1 MNKPEIE
8 SITIHSDN
16 EEKVII
22 EEPLSLPIIGK
33 VFQYSEPLY
42 ISEPD
47 FSFDKY
53 TQGFKATSNF
63 ILLALTGEW
72 YARIYNEVQEKEN
85 KPKTLREYFDNEFS
99 LNKMTFEEMTF
110 NSLFLIFE
118 NCTGFE
124 NSEKLK
130 EKFPEMIFKSPS

>member
-1 MNKPEIE
+1 MDLKIFEQMYDYEGSPTIFTTSEIP
-8 SITIHSDN
+8 N
-16 EEKVII
+16 
-22 EEPLSLPIIGK
+22 
-33 VFQYSEPLY
+33 FNFY
-42 ISEPD
+42 
-47 FSFDKY
+47 KY
-53 TQGFKATSNF
+53 TQGFKATSTF
-63 ILLALTGEW
+63 ILLPLTGEW

-110 NSLFLIFE
+110 NLLFLIFE